1 MSSPSGPA
9 TPSEQLC
16 ALLDRLEMTI
26 ADLARET
33 KLNQKT
39 IKDAMVVDGQ
49 PSLRTRCA
57 IEAALAEPIWSTP
70 EDFKQ
75 RREAAAQIGFAPDV
89 ASLKQLKRRAGQLG
103 IKGYGFATNKADL
116 TAMIL
121 KELAARKAR
130 QVELQAWMQE
140 ELKTGK

>member
-1 MSSPSGPA
+1 MVNLRCGRGAPSKPRWL
-9 TPSEQLC
+9 S
-16 ALLDRLEMTI
+16 RF
-26 ADLARET
+26 
-33 KLNQKT
+33 
-39 IKDAMVVDGQ
+39 GQ
-49 PSLRTRCA
+49 PRKIS
-57 IEAALAEPIWSTP
+57 SS
-70 EDFKQ
+70 
-75 RREAAAQIGFAPDV
+75 V